1 MRQYIAFGEAYE
13 KETTL
18 PVSDT
23 MLCGFITWLAAKG
36 LKVSTIKVYL
46 FAVRAAQ
53 LDAGLP
59 FDPWRARHSVFIT
72 LQGARR
78 IHGDYTS
85 RKGAIT
91 IGMLWRMAKHARIAQ
106 EDPK

>member
-36 LKVSTIKVYL
+36 LKVMVDTFSP
-46 FAVRAAQ
+46 FAANHVMKPHNMVSDTGR
-53 LDAGLP
+53 
-59 FDPWRARHSVFIT
+59 VVT
-72 LQGARR
+72 
-78 IHGDYTS
+78 Y
-85 RKGAIT
+85 
-91 IGMLWRMAKHARIAQ
+91 
-106 EDPK
+106 